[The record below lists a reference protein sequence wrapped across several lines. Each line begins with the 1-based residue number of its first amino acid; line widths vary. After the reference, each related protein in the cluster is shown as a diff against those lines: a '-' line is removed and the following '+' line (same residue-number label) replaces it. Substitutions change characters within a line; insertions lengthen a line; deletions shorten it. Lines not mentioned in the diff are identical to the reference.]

1 MSTDS
6 TASKRIALHDKHVA
20 LGAKMV
26 PFAGFDMPLQYT
38 GLAPE
43 HHAVRNSVGMF
54 DVSHMGEFGVKGKDA
69 EALVAWICSNNI
81 SKVVDMQAQ
90 YNCMPNDEGGIVDDL
105 IVYRWNS
112 TEYTLVVNAGNI
124 AKDWDWIMKQKEA
137 KGFDCEIEDQSD
149 DVSLLAVQGPNAIK
163 VLQKL
168 TDVDL
173 DAIQFYHFAA
183 GDLGGSTD
191 VIISNT
197 GYTGSGGFELYV
209 WNKDASMVWD
219 ALMEAGKE
227 FDIIPCGLAARDTL
241 RLEKGYCLYGND
253 IDNTTSPIEAGLGWI
268 TKFAEPFNNQ
278 AYHKNLKENG
288 VSRKLVGF
296 EMVER
301 GIPRQHYALVDAEG
315 NTIGEV
321 TSGTQSPS
329 LDKAI
334 GMGYVKPEYA
344 AADSEIFVQIRNKTV
359 KAKTTKLP
367 FL

>member
-1 MSTDS
+1 M
-6 TASKRIALHDKHVA
+6 
-20 LGAKMV
+20 
-26 PFAGFDMPLQYT
+26 
-38 GLAPE
+38 LAWCGD
-43 HHAVRNSVGMF
+43 AV
-54 DVSHMGEFGVKGKDA
+54 
-69 EALVAWICSNNI
+69 
-81 SKVVDMQAQ
+81 
-90 YNCMPNDEGGIVDDL
+90 
-105 IVYRWNS
+105 
-112 TEYTLVVNAGNI
+112 
-124 AKDWDWIMKQKEA
+124 
-137 KGFDCEIEDQSD
+137 
-149 DVSLLAVQGPNAIK
+149 
-163 VLQKL
+163 
-168 TDVDL
+168 
-173 DAIQFYHFAA
+173 
-183 GDLGGSTD
+183 
-191 VIISNT
+191 
-197 GYTGSGGFELYV
+197 
-209 WNKDASMVWD
+209 
-219 ALMEAGKE
+219 MEAGKE

-253 IDNTTSPIEAGLGWI
+253 IDNTTSPIEAGLGWV

-301 GIPRQHYALVDAEG
+301 GIPRQHYILVDAEG

-344 AADSEIFVQIRNKTV
+344 AADSEFFVQIRNKTV